1 MHETHEHLQTLTEI
15 RSLMER
21 SSKFL
26 SLSGLSGISA
36 GLIALIGAGAA
47 YMRLKTDW
55 TTLLSYDRSQ
65 LIDPDTRQD
74 LLRFLLTDGILVLVL
89 ALAAGV
95 FFTMQKAR
103 RQGQTVWNS
112 ASKRLLTALFIPL
125 TAGGVFC
132 LGMIY
137 HGQIWLVF
145 PATLIFY
152 GLALLNASRYTVRDL
167 HYLGIFETG
176 LGLLSVFWTGYN
188 LFTWAIGFGVL
199 HILYGTIMYLKYDL
213 NERTARTV

>member
-65 LIDPDTRQD
+65 LIDPNTRQD
-74 LLRFLLTDGILVLVL
+74 LLQFLLTDGILVLVL
-89 ALAAGV
+89 ALVAGV
-95 FFTMQKAR
+95 FFTIQKAR
-103 RQGQTVWNS
+103 RQGQTVWNT
-112 ASKRLLTALFIPL
+112 ASRRLLAALFIPL

-137 HGQIWLVF
+137 HGLIWLVF

-167 HYLGIFETG
+167 YYLGILETV
-176 LGLLSVFWTGYN
+176 LGLLSVFWTGYS

-199 HILYGTIMYLKYDL
+199 HILYGSIMYLKYDL